1 MSWKNLGTYICVT
14 VFTVDPLYS
23 VDFLGLGLL
32 YRGLLIL
39 GIRFIGE
46 LLHRRDTL
54 GLPICGTRVTRA
66 QAHTVPGE
74 LCGLACIVS
83 RTVRLRCV

>member
-32 YRGLLIL
+32 YRGLLIFW
-39 GIRFIGE
+39 IRSIG
-46 LLHRRDTL
+46 D
-54 GLPICGTRVTRA
+54 
-66 QAHTVPGE
+66 
-74 LCGLACIVS
+74 LCRGHERS
-83 RTVRLRCV
+83 G